1 MTTLKNTA
9 KPITDLHFPAV
20 TICASGLHMDN
31 VQRKLA
37 KNFVKWRADKKKN
50 ETDRETLENDIQEY
64 MQKTFQIKT
73 ESLSILD
80 ILDTMIAPNPDASVA
95 ANGVRGNIFACKE
108 NRSQENGRRRRK
120 KRSTA
125 TYSCPNNKFNL
136 SGSNCFWVS
145 DQALNYNEA
154 ISQCSAQGAELATIN
169 NAKDETFVSDL
180 MPSSLRPG
188 GEQIYWI
195 GLNDIEDEGTFVW
208 QDKSVPTY
216 FNWNQGQPEV
226 GNTQDCVVKRK
237 INEEWYDQNCNR
249 ERGFVCSQKAVNSC
263 GSSVGCPSQSSSL
276 ADSGTDSLIQSVVEE
291 EIIEN
296 SCIQPTITLEDISS
310 PQLPDV
316 DVFLNPTKTRYMEGI
331 IEEKQQIAKSYF
343 DTVEM
348 QSLYPEL
355 FSILWEST
363 LSCSGSE
370 ESDEHMVL
378 SCQLA
383 GAKVNCSDIF
393 TKVPTDIG
401 VCCALNSLDSLRNS
415 EYKQLVEELQ
425 REVKME
431 PQANARVGQ
440 NNGLKLTLDLHSNTV
455 SFGTLDQEYEGFSVF
470 IGHPAEF
477 PMMKEDSLKLEP
489 GREHFVKLSAS
500 VVSTD
505 DIKDIAPEARDC
517 FFADEGNLDF
527 YKKYTFSNC
536 RLECAI
542 KRTEKIFKCVPWH
555 LPRVGNLLAIF
566 ID

>member
-1 MTTLKNTA
+1 M
-9 KPITDLHFPAV
+9 
-20 TICASGLHMDN
+20 
-31 VQRKLA
+31 
-37 KNFVKWRADKKKN
+37 
-50 ETDRETLENDIQEY
+50 
-64 MQKTFQIKT
+64 
-73 ESLSILD
+73 
-80 ILDTMIAPNPDASVA
+80 
-95 ANGVRGNIFACKE
+95 
-108 NRSQENGRRRRK
+108 
-120 KRSTA
+120 
-125 TYSCPNNKFNL
+125 
-136 SGSNCFWVS
+136 
-145 DQALNYNEA
+145 
-154 ISQCSAQGAELATIN
+154 
-169 NAKDETFVSDL
+169 
-180 MPSSLRPG
+180 
-188 GEQIYWI
+188 
-195 GLNDIEDEGTFVW
+195 
-208 QDKSVPTY
+208 
-216 FNWNQGQPEV
+216 
-226 GNTQDCVVKRK
+226 
-237 INEEWYDQNCNR
+237 
-249 ERGFVCSQKAVNSC
+249 
-263 GSSVGCPSQSSSL
+263 GCPSQSSSL

-331 IEEKQQIAKSYF
+331 IEEKQQTAKSYF

-555 LPRVGNLLAIF
+555 LPRVGYFGQYFNILI
-566 ID
+566 I

>member
-1 MTTLKNTA
+1 
-9 KPITDLHFPAV
+9 
-20 TICASGLHMDN
+20 MDN
-31 VQRKLA
+31 VQRKLTE
-37 KNFVKWRADKKKN
+37 KFVKWRADKKKN

-108 NRSQENGRRRRK
+108 NRRQANGKRKRK

-136 SGSNCFWVS
+136 SGNNSFWVS

-169 NAKDETFVSDL
+169 NAEDDTFVSDL
-180 MPSSLRPG
+180 MPSSSRPG
-188 GEQIYWI
+188 SEQIYWI

-208 QDKSVPTY
+208 QDKSVPTRY
-216 FNWNQGQPEV
+216 NWKHDQPD
-226 GNTQDCVVKRK
+226 NLTNHNCVVKRK
-237 INEEWYDQNCNR
+237 INKKWYDQNCNLK
-249 ERGFVCSQKAVNSC
+249 RGFVCSQKAVNSC
-263 GSSVGCPSQSSSL
+263 GSSAGCPSQSSSS
-276 ADSGTDSLIQSVVEE
+276 ADSGTAAESDSLLQSVVEE
-291 EIIEN
+291 KMIEN
-296 SCIQPTITLEDISS
+296 SCIQSTLTLADSDHTENISS
-310 PQLPDV
+310 SQLPDV

-363 LSCSGSE
+363 LPCYGSE

-425 REVKME
+425 SEVKME
-431 PQANARVGQ
+431 PQPNAKVGQ
-440 NNGLKLTLDLHSNTV
+440 SNGLKLTLDLHSNTV

-527 YKKYTFSNC
+527 YKKYPFSNC

-555 LPRVGNLLAIF
+555 LPRVGYSGQHYNIYYSGQY
-566 ID
+566 

>member
-1 MTTLKNTA
+1 
-9 KPITDLHFPAV
+9 
-20 TICASGLHMDN
+20 MDN

-50 ETDRETLENDIQEY
+50 ETKRETLENDIQEF
-64 MQKTFQIKT
+64 MEKTFQIKT

-80 ILDTMIAPNPDASVA
+80 ILDTMIAPNPDTSVA

-108 NRSQENGRRRRK
+108 NSQANGKRRRK

-136 SGSNCFWVS
+136 SGNNCFWVS

-331 IEEKQQIAKSYF
+331 IEEKQQTAKSYF

-363 LSCSGSE
+363 LPCYGSE

-500 VVSTD
+500 DVSTD

-555 LPRVGNLLAIF
+555 LPRVGYFGQYFNILI
-566 ID
+566 I